1 MKTALRFCFT
11 LMILTMAL
19 PALADS
25 RALEDYGAGRIRY
38 VEGSD
43 VQMVFARQ
51 TLEAREDF
59 LVLVGATFHT
69 NDGRVEFQTL
79 GGNLFWMDSQTD
91 FHFEASDPSGDQ
103 TAIFLARG
111 SFVVQTRVP
120 MTVITGAGS
129 IFLPAEGSY
138 CVSKAK
144 MGNRK
149 TTVSIL
155 SGPKAEII
163 KFASRNSTIKLD
175 GKRNDE
181 LVSWVGQRTRDWE
194 RTLTRAR
201 LFSHVVLEPPAIAY
215 TDRFGQ
221 LHWRWIDSVRKV
233 RNSSLVSDSWFDGD
247 SPCLRPTA
255 ALLTFHPLPW
265 SDPQILMWFAQNNYT
280 AVRWAWDVARG
291 WHAEGYF
298 DPLAGFSSR
307 FYLGPLGPWD
317 LDDYQK
323 RLEEYVDSYL
333 FTGTYWGLAY
343 HGRYWEYVG
352 NSKPADPSRVHLVQ
366 TNEGEPVPVAG
377 PSHTFN
383 IQAPLA
389 ARTQPRLFVRLTE
402 DSRLSERVLNDRRLK
417 TPSRAAR
424 LDVERIDIRRAM
436 ERSRGPSVAL
446 TREVRGG
453 RNTSRIVNVDLSAPW
468 ANSGSSGIS
477 GMTYADSS
485 SSTTTALSS
494 STAAVR

>member
-43 VQMVFARQ
+43 VQMVFAGQ
-51 TLEAREDF
+51 TLEAKEDF

-69 NDGRVEFQTL
+69 NDGRMEFQTL
-79 GGNLFWMDSQTD
+79 GGDLFWMDSQTD

-103 TAIFLARG
+103 TAIFMARG

-215 TDRFGQ
+215 TDNSGQ
-221 LHWRWIDSVRKV
+221 LYWRWIDSVRKV
-233 RNSSLVSDSWFDGD
+233 RNSSLLSDFWFDGD

-265 SDPQILMWFAQNNYT
+265 SDTQILMWFAQNNYN

-298 DPLAGFSSR
+298 DPLVGFSSR
-307 FYLGPLGPWD
+307 FAVAPLGSWD
-317 LDDYQK
+317 LD
-323 RLEEYVDSYL
+323 EYEDWLRWFYEGV
-333 FTGTYWGLAY
+333 
-343 HGRYWEYVG
+343 
-352 NSKPADPSRVHLVQ
+352 DPSRTGDTRRVQVVQ
-366 TNEGEPVPVAG
+366 TRKGEPVPVAG

-383 IQAPLA
+383 VQAPLA

-402 DSRLSERVLNDRRLK
+402 ASRFSERVLNDRRLK

-424 LDVERIDIRRAM
+424 LDVERIDIQRAM
-436 ERSRGPSVAL
+436 EQSRGRSVAL
-446 TREVRGG
+446 TREVRSG
-453 RNTSRIVNVDLSAPW
+453 RNNSRVVNVDLSAPLVS
-468 ANSGSSGIS
+468 SGSSTLS

-485 SSTTTALSS
+485 SSTTMQSS
-494 STAAVR
+494 STAVMR